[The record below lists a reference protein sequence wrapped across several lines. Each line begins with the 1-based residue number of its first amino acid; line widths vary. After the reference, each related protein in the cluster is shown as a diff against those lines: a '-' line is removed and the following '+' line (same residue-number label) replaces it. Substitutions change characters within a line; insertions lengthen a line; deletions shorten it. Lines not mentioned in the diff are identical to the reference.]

1 MPPIRINEPPQQH
14 HYNHVYE
21 QQPGEVIMQVASDT
35 LKEAI
40 GEPLARIQSELEAK
54 ISNVLCE
61 LDTLRRKDEIL
72 TAKLVEKSLRRHE
85 QDERAEELKDSEY
98 RVNLEENQTRIQYLE
113 NLQEKQFDMMSQLI
127 SMIGKENTNATLTA
141 SSGRESL
148 MRFRRQ
154 LELDESLFRD
164 PDDYLRHSDLF
175 VDQASAC
182 AMNRSSVK
190 SNRSNRQQQQQQ
202 QQRRNSKS
210 RSRNASRNKKRSQ
223 SRSGSRGSGKG
234 KGCSTCH
241 ERKSKG
247 AEANNFLEELLVNT
261 SCVGD
266 ASKLSGRPS
275 PVESSSKSAVVI
287 VAPETGDDAR
297 KKALE
302 SKSAVSSVFEDTIY
316 DTQPTLFDKYLVS
329 VIYFYFGDRGT

>member
-1 MPPIRINEPPQQH
+1 MPPIRINEPQQH
-14 HYNHVYE
+14 RMDYQHHCDAVYE
-21 QQPGEVIMQVASDT
+21 PQPDEVIMQVASDT
-35 LKEAI
+35 IKEAI
-40 GEPLARIQSELEAK
+40 GEPLAKIQSELEAK

-85 QDERAEELKDSEY
+85 QDERAEEKDSEY

-154 LELDESLFRD
+154 LELDEPLFRD

-182 AMNRSSVK
+182 AKRSSAK
-190 SNRSNRQQQQQQ
+190 TNRSNRQQQQE
-202 QQRRNSKS
+202 RGNSKS
-210 RSRNASRNKKRSQ
+210 RSRNPSRTKKRSQ
-223 SRSGSRGSGKG
+223 SRSGSRGSVKGKG
-234 KGCSTCH
+234 KGGCSTCH

-261 SCVGD
+261 SVD
-266 ASKLSGRPS
+266 NAPKLDGRPS
-275 PVESSSKSAVVI
+275 PVESPKSVVA
-287 VAPETGDDAR
+287 VAPETVDDAR

-329 VIYFYFGDRGT
+329 EIYFDWGQWT